1 MKLTQLISILLH
13 PVFMPILALHLT
25 LLVLPSLAFTLSQNL
40 LLIYGI
46 LIFSTMVLPLISIFW
61 LMQKGKVSS
70 LEMSNHKERSLPLFK
85 TVIWMSFG
93 YYLLQNLLFYT
104 PILKAEL
111 LGAILIILLAAIISK
126 FWKISLHLLG
136 IGGVVG
142 VFIALQIMHGDFL
155 YLLLLFILLSG
166 LLGVARIKQKAHNYA
181 QVYAGFLVGLSVE
194 LITLLVY

>member
-1 MKLTQLISILLH
+1 MKLTQLISIILH
-13 PVFMPILALHLT
+13 PIFMPLLALHLT
-25 LLVLPSLAFTLSQNL
+25 LLALPSQSITLIQNL
-40 LLIYGI
+40 HIIYGI
-46 LIFSTMVLPLISIFW
+46 LIFSTIILPLATIFW
-61 LMQKGKVSS
+61 LMRKGKISS
-70 LEMSNHKERSLPLFK
+70 IEMINHRERSLPLFK

-93 YYLLQNLLFYT
+93 YYLLQNRLFYT

-142 VFIALQIMHGDFL
+142 VFIALQIIHGNFL
-155 YLLLLFILLSG
+155 YLLILFILLSG

>member
-13 PVFMPILALHLT
+13 PMFMPILALHLT
-25 LLVLPSLAFTLSQNL
+25 LLVLPSLAFTLSHNL

-142 VFIALQIMHGDFL
+142 VFIALQILHGDFL

>member
-1 MKLTQLISILLH
+1 MKLTQLISIILH
-13 PVFMPILALHLT
+13 PMFMPLLALHLT

-46 LIFSTMVLPLISIFW
+46 LVFSTMILPLVSIFW
-61 LMQKGKVSS
+61 LMRKGKVSS

-111 LGAILIILLAAIISK
+111 LGAIIIILIAAIVSK
-126 FWKISLHLLG
+126 YWKISLHLLG

>member
-1 MKLTQLISILLH
+1 
-13 PVFMPILALHLT
+13 MPLLALHLT
-25 LLVLPSLAFTLSQNL
+25 LLNIPSFSLTINQN
-40 LLIYGI
+40 LIYGI
-46 LIFSTMVLPLISIFW
+46 LISNSIIFPLVSIFW
-61 LMQKGKVSS
+61 LIRKGKVSS
-70 LEMSNHKERSLPLFK
+70 LEMSNHKERSLPLIK

-93 YYLLQNLLFYT
+93 YYLLQKNLLYT

-111 LGAILIILLAAIISK
+111 LGAIIIILTASIVSK
-126 FWKISLHLLG
+126 YWKISLHLLG

-155 YLLLLFILLSG
+155 NILILFILLSG

-181 QVYAGFLVGLSVE
+181 QVYSGFLVGLSIE

>member
-1 MKLTQLISILLH
+1 MKLTQLISIILH
-13 PVFMPILALHLT
+13 PMFMPLLALHLT
-25 LLVLPSLAFTLSQNL
+25 LLVLPSLAFTLSHNL
-40 LLIYGI
+40 VLIYGI
-46 LIFSTMVLPLISIFW
+46 LVFSTMILPLASIFW

-70 LEMSNHKERSLPLFK
+70 LEMSNNKERPLPLFK

-111 LGAILIILLAAIISK
+111 LGAIIIILIAAIVSK

-142 VFIALQIMHGDFL
+142 VFIALQIIHGDFL

>member
-1 MKLTQLISILLH
+1 MKLTQFISILLH
-13 PVFMPILALHLT
+13 PMFMPLLALHLT

-46 LIFSTMVLPLISIFW
+46 LVFSTMILPLASIFW
-61 LMQKGKVSS
+61 LMRKGKVSS
-70 LEMSNHKERSLPLFK
+70 LEMSNHKERSLPLSK

-111 LGAILIILLAAIISK
+111 LGAIIIILIAAIVSK
-126 FWKISLHLLG
+126 YWKISLHLLG

>member
-13 PVFMPILALHLT
+13 PMFMPILALHLT

-46 LIFSTMVLPLISIFW
+46 LVFSTMVLPLISIFW

-70 LEMSNHKERSLPLFK
+70 LEMRNHKERSLPLFK
-85 TVIWMSFG
+85 TIIWMSFG
-93 YYLLQNLLFYT
+93 YYLLENLLFYT

>member
-13 PVFMPILALHLT
+13 PMFMPILALHLT

-85 TVIWMSFG
+85 TVIWMSFC

>member
-1 MKLTQLISILLH
+1 MKLTQLISIILH
-13 PVFMPILALHLT
+13 PMFMPILALHLT
-25 LLVLPSLAFTLSQNL
+25 LLVLPSLAFTLSHNL

-142 VFIALQIMHGDFL
+142 VFIALQIIHGDFL
-155 YLLLLFILLSG
+155 HLLILFILLSG

>member
-13 PVFMPILALHLT
+13 PMFMPLLALHLT
-25 LLVLPSLAFTLSQNL
+25 LLVLPSLAFTLSHNL
-40 LLIYGI
+40 VLIYGI
-46 LIFSTMVLPLISIFW
+46 LVFSTMVLPLASIFW
-61 LMQKGKVSS
+61 LMRKGKVSS
-70 LEMSNHKERSLPLFK
+70 LEMSNHKERPLPLFK
-85 TVIWMSFG
+85 AVIWMSFG

-111 LGAILIILLAAIISK
+111 LGAIIIILIAAIVSK
-126 FWKISLHLLG
+126 FWKISLHLMG

-155 YLLLLFILLSG
+155 YLLLFFILLSG

-181 QVYAGFLVGLSVE
+181 QVYAGFLVGVSVE
-194 LITLLVY
+194 LVTLLVY

>member
-1 MKLTQLISILLH
+1 MKLTKFISILLH
-13 PVFMPILALHLT
+13 PMFMPILALHLT

-70 LEMSNHKERSLPLFK
+70 LEMNNHKERSLPLFK

>member
-1 MKLTQLISILLH
+1 MKLTQLVSILLH
-13 PVFMPILALHLT
+13 PMFMPLLALHLT

-46 LIFSTMVLPLISIFW
+46 LVFSTMVLPLASIFW
-61 LMQKGKVSS
+61 LMRKGKVSS

-111 LGAILIILLAAIISK
+111 LGAIIIILIAAIVSK

-166 LLGVARIKQKAHNYA
+166 LLGVARIKQKAHNYS

>member
-13 PVFMPILALHLT
+13 PMFMPILALHLT

>member
-1 MKLTQLISILLH
+1 MKLTQLISIILH
-13 PVFMPILALHLT
+13 PMFMPILALHLT

-46 LIFSTMVLPLISIFW
+46 LVFSTMVLPLISIFW

-142 VFIALQIMHGDFL
+142 VFIALQIIHGDFL

-166 LLGVARIKQKAHNYA
+166 LLGVARIKQKAHNYT

>member
-1 MKLTQLISILLH
+1 MKLTQLISVILH
-13 PVFMPILALHLT
+13 PMFMPILALHLT
-25 LLVLPSLAFTLSQNL
+25 LLVLPSLSFTLSQNL

-155 YLLLLFILLSG
+155 YLLILFILLSG

>member
-13 PVFMPILALHLT
+13 PMFMPLLALHLT
-25 LLVLPSLAFTLSQNL
+25 LLILPSLAFTLSQNL

-46 LIFSTMVLPLISIFW
+46 LVFSTMILPLVSIFW
-61 LMQKGKVSS
+61 LMRKGKVSS

-111 LGAILIILLAAIISK
+111 LGAIIIILIAAIVSK

>member
-13 PVFMPILALHLT
+13 PMFMPLLALHLT
-25 LLVLPSLAFTLSQNL
+25 LLVLPSLSFTLSHNL

-46 LIFSTMVLPLISIFW
+46 IIFSTMVLPLVSIFW
-61 LMQKGKVSS
+61 LMRKGKVSS

-85 TVIWMSFG
+85 AVIWMSFG

-111 LGAILIILLAAIISK
+111 LGAIIIILIAAIVSK

-142 VFIALQIMHGDFL
+142 VFIALQIMHADFL
-155 YLLLLFILLSG
+155 YLLILFILLSG

-181 QVYAGFLVGLSVE
+181 QVYAGFLVGVSVE

>member
-13 PVFMPILALHLT
+13 PMFMPLLALHLT
-25 LLVLPSLAFTLSQNL
+25 LLVLPSLAFTISQNL
-40 LLIYGI
+40 VLIYGI
-46 LIFSTMVLPLISIFW
+46 LVFSTMVLPLVSIFW
-61 LMQKGKVSS
+61 LMRKEKVSS

-111 LGAILIILLAAIISK
+111 LGAIIIILIAAIISK

-136 IGGVVG
+136 VGGVVG
-142 VFIALQIMHGDFL
+142 VFIALQIIHGNFL
-155 YLLLLFILLSG
+155 YLLILFIMLSG

>member
-13 PVFMPILALHLT
+13 PMFMPLLAVHLT

-46 LIFSTMVLPLISIFW
+46 LVFSTMILPLVSIFW
-61 LMQKGKVSS
+61 LMRKGKVSS

-111 LGAILIILLAAIISK
+111 LGAILIILIAAIVSK
-126 FWKISLHLLG
+126 YWKISLHLLG

>member
-1 MKLTQLISILLH
+1 MKLTQFISIILH
-13 PVFMPILALHLT
+13 PMFMPILALHLT
-25 LLVLPSLAFTLSQNL
+25 LLVLPSLAFTLSHNL

-85 TVIWMSFG
+85 TVIRMSFG

-126 FWKISLHLLG
+126 CWIIRLHL
-136 IGGVVG
+136 
-142 VFIALQIMHGDFL
+142 
-155 YLLLLFILLSG
+155 
-166 LLGVARIKQKAHNYA
+166 
-181 QVYAGFLVGLSVE
+181 
-194 LITLLVY
+194 

>member
-1 MKLTQLISILLH
+1 MKLTQFISILLH
-13 PVFMPILALHLT
+13 PMFMPILALHLT

-46 LIFSTMVLPLISIFW
+46 LIFSTMVFPLISIFW

-166 LLGVARIKQKAHNYA
+166 LLGVARIKQKARNYA

>member
-13 PVFMPILALHLT
+13 PMFMPILALHLT

-181 QVYAGFLVGLSVE
+181 QVYAGFLVGLIVG
-194 LITLLVY
+194 LTTLLVY

>member
-1 MKLTQLISILLH
+1 MKLTQFISILLH
-13 PVFMPILALHLT
+13 PMFMPILALHLT
-25 LLVLPSLAFTLSQNL
+25 LLVLPSMAFTLSQNL

-70 LEMSNHKERSLPLFK
+70 LEMSNHKERSLPLYK

-126 FWKISLHLLG
+126 FWKISLHLWG

>member
-1 MKLTQLISILLH
+1 MKLTKFISILLH
-13 PVFMPILALHLT
+13 PMFMPILALHLT

-142 VFIALQIMHGDFL
+142 VFIALQIMYGDFF

>member
-13 PVFMPILALHLT
+13 PMFMPLLSLHLT

-46 LIFSTMVLPLISIFW
+46 LVFSTMILPLVSIFW
-61 LMQKGKVSS
+61 LMRKGKVSS

-111 LGAILIILLAAIISK
+111 LGAIIIILIAAIVSK
-126 FWKISLHLLG
+126 YWKISLHLLG

-194 LITLLVY
+194 LITLLIY

>member
-1 MKLTQLISILLH
+1 MKLTKFISILLH
-13 PVFMPILALHLT
+13 PMFMPILALHLT
-25 LLVLPSLAFTLSQNL
+25 LLVLPSLAFNLSQNL

-85 TVIWMSFG
+85 TVVWMSFG

>member
-13 PVFMPILALHLT
+13 PMFMPILALHLT

-155 YLLLLFILLSG
+155 YLLVLFILLSG